1 MNDVIT
7 QNGNKLGLI
16 LEGEGE
22 YILCFYA
29 VRQKKLYFITLSIS
43 SSSMINC
50 TSVKELTV

>member
-7 QNGNKLGLI
+7 QNGNKLVLI

-29 VRQKKLYFITLSIS
+29 VRQKNFTL
-43 SSSMINC
+43 
-50 TSVKELTV
+50 